1 MSKKHFSQNSTKKYT
16 YQIIISIIVGVVII
30 ISVSSFFILRGLN
43 SNLTS
48 KISSTSSTDTSKI
61 KKVTGSKKILQL
73 QMILLLIQI
82 L

>member
-73 QMILLLIQI
+73 QTILLLIQI